1 MFERPHHQRI
11 ELLLGLLDSELLRA
25 CKCWFGGGTAIVLRF
40 GEYRESRDIDFL
52 VSDAEG
58 YRALRRRLTG
68 RTGVAKAFSVGP
80 DAIPASRP
88 VRADRYGIR
97 TRFEV
102 AGAEIK
108 FEIVNEG
115 HIELETPRATDAICG
130 VAALTSVDMAATK
143 LMANADRWADDGTFN
158 RDLFDLAMVELS
170 AAEMRRARDKARAAY
185 GESIERGIERAVA
198 RLQQREGWME
208 RCMELLQVRLPR
220 AVVWDRVRRLQRR
233 FEEQ

>member
-11 ELLLGLLDSELLRA
+11 AYLLGLLDSELLRA

-68 RTGVAKAFSVGP
+68 RTGMGEVFSATP
-80 DAIPASRP
+80 DAIPASKP

-115 HIELETPRATDAICG
+115 HIELETPSATDTICG
-130 VAALTSVDMAATK
+130 VTALTSVDMAATK

-158 RDLFDLAMVELS
+158 RDLLDLAMMELS
-170 AAEMRRARDKARAAY
+170 RADMRQARNKAREAY
-185 GESIERGIERAVA
+185 GDSIDRGLGRSIE

-208 RCMELLQVRLPR
+208 RCMDMLQFRLPR
-220 AVVWDRVRRLQRR
+220 AVVWDRIRRLQRR
-233 FEEQ
+233 LEEG